1 MSAVLHKTPGSFSN
15 SWVDKRF
22 SNDEDEDTRRELSVV
37 GGTSLRKVVRS
48 HHLFDGIVGDSPAL
62 KNTLKEAEL
71 VAQTDT
77 TVLIQG
83 ETGTGKELIAEAIH
97 NLSPRRHHS
106 IIKVNCAAIPSG
118 LLESELFGHE
128 RGAFTGAANSRMGR
142 FQLAH
147 KGTLFLD
154 EIGDLPQELQP
165 KLLRILQDQQFE
177 PLGSSRTIK
186 TDVRVITATHCDLAQ
201 MVEQGKV
208 RSDLYYRL
216 NVFPIKVPPLR
227 EREEDVLR
235 LARHFVDKHARRM
248 NKRIDDFG
256 PEVIRALLSYDWPG
270 NVRELQNVIER
281 AVILSE
287 DGVLRPETPERKGLA
302 GGPLTWRKTLEEVE
316 RQHILDVLIA
326 TNWVVGGRTGAAA
339 TLGLNRSTLNFRMR
353 KLNICRPTPGAVAAC
368 I

>member
-1 MSAVLHKTPGSFSN
+1 MSAVLPADSGSYSSGWVGKRLPG
-15 SWVDKRF
+15 
-22 SNDEDEDTRRELSVV
+22 DEDAREVFSAIR
-37 GGTSLRKVVRS
+37 GGGATKDVR
-48 HHLFDGIVGDSPAL
+48 LPYRFDGIVGDSPAL
-62 KNTLKEAEL
+62 KETLRQAEL
-71 VAQTDT
+71 VAQTDS

-83 ETGTGKELIAEAIH
+83 ETGTGKELIADVIH
-97 NLSPRRHHS
+97 NLSPRCHHS

-128 RGAFTGAANSRMGR
+128 RGAFTGAANSRVGR

-154 EIGDLPQELQP
+154 EIGDLPPELQP
-165 KLLRILQDQQFE
+165 KLLRVLQDQQFE
-177 PLGSSRTIK
+177 PLGSSRTVK

-201 MVEQGKV
+201 MVQQGKL

-216 NVFPIKVPPLR
+216 NVFPIKAPPLR

-235 LARHFVDKHARRM
+235 LARYFADKYARRM
-248 NKRIDDFG
+248 NKRIDDFS
-256 PEVIRALLSYDWPG
+256 PAVTQALVSYDWPG

-287 DGVLRPETPERKGLA
+287 GGRLRVQMPEQSGHRGSA
-302 GGPLTWRKTLEEVE
+302 NRARTLEEVE
-316 RQHILDVLIA
+316 RQHILDVLID
-326 TNWVVGGRTGAAA
+326 TNWVVGGRAGAAA
-339 TLGLNRSTLNFRMR
+339 RLGLNRSTLNFRMR
-353 KLNICRPTPGAVAAC
+353 KLNICRPT